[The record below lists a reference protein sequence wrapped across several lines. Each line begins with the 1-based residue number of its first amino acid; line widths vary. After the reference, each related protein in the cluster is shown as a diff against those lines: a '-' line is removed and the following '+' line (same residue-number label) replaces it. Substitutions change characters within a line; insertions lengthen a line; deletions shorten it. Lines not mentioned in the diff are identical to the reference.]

1 MFDTK
6 GFLNE
11 MLGQA
16 KTLAGQGEKLI
27 TDKLGGG
34 ATGTN
39 ADGTPNKDG
48 LMKGLGAGAIG
59 GVVLGLLMGTKGGR
73 SLGGGALKLGSLAAL
88 GTVAYKAYQSY
99 TAKKAGTA
107 APVTAALAAPEG
119 TSLDA
124 DILLRGMIGAAKA
137 DGHIDAAERTAI
149 IAELGKLGLANEATA
164 MIDMEL
170 KSTSTIA
177 DLASAVKNEHQAA
190 ELYALSAAVVGEQS
204 AAERS
209 YLADLAKAL
218 NIPAEL
224 AAEIESE
231 LTA

>member
-27 TDKLGGG
+27 TDKLGGAG
-34 ATGTN
+34 
-39 ADGTPNKDG
+39 DGTKTDGANKDG

-99 TAKKAGTA
+99 TAKNAGAA
-107 APVTAALAAPEG
+107 APATAALPAPEG

-124 DILLRGMIGAAKA
+124 DVLLRGMIGAAKA

-149 IAELGKLGLANEATA
+149 IAELGKLGLANEATS
-164 MIDMEL
+164 MIDAEL
-170 KSTSTIA
+170 LSTSTIV

-204 AAERS
+204 AAERT

-218 NIPAEL
+218 KIPAEL
-224 AAEIESE
+224 AAEIEGE